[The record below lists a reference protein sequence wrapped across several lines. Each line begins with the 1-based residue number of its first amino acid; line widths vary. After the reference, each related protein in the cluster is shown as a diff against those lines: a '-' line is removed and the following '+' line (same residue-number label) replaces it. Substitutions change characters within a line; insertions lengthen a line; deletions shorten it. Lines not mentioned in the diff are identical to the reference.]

1 MSLKSKTLFTIG
13 EFAKMAGVTLR
24 TLRYYDKIG
33 LLKPS
38 LYNNIGHRLY
48 SKEDFGKLQKILTL
62 KFIGLSL
69 NDISNIMKYDMNQ
82 KDLKNSLE
90 IQKDIM
96 ENKIDHIQTIIHAIT
111 EAINMLNNSNTLDWN
126 KFIKIMNLINTDKKW
141 MQQYKNA
148 SNLRARIRIH
158 ELYST
163 NKEGWMNWFFD
174 QLNLSDNISILEL
187 GCGDASLWCKNYSK
201 ISENW
206 SITLTDFSSGM
217 LEDAKKNLGKRKNRF
232 KFKIVDAQNITFDNA
247 SFDVVI
253 ANNMLY
259 HVNHI
264 EKAFSEIKRVLKDGG
279 FFFASTAGENHM
291 KEMREI
297 VSKFNWDNLT
307 TQSWNLTKN
316 FQLENGLDMVSKWF
330 KKVKL
335 KRYKDNLFVTD
346 AMPLIDYIFSMPG
359 NTKKFFT
366 EKDIIELKKSLQ
378 KKIKTSGG
386 IYITKDTGFFQGRK

>member
-279 FFFASTAGENHM
+279 YFFASTAGENHM